1 VICPDGLALVQGDL
15 TGELRWDEVRDVK
28 MPTAR
33 AGLQMSSGIPGP
45 AIVLKVAGAAI
56 PILDVYDRP
65 LPVIHQLL
73 SHYWKGDK
81 VRDRREEVW
90 HFDATLAEEA
100 ETSTREATGI
110 TSRRPAGGNDPASPR
125 G

>member
-1 VICPDGLALVQGDL
+1 
-15 TGELRWDEVRDVK
+15 
-28 MPTAR
+28 M
-33 AGLQMSSGIPGP
+33 
-45 AIVLKVAGAAI
+45 LKVAGAAI

-73 SHYWKGDK
+73 WHYWKGDK
-81 VRDRREEVW
+81 ARDRREEVW

-100 ETSTREATGI
+100 EASARESTGI
-110 TSRRPAGGNDPASPR
+110 TSRRPTGGSDPVGPR